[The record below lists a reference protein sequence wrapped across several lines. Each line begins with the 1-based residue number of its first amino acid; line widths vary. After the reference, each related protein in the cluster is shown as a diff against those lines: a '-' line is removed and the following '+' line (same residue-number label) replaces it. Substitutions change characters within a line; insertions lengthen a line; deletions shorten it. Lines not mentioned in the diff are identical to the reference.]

1 MSENKTEKKEMFG
14 FEGFYPKDAGE
25 NFMKFWKLSFDTSY
39 ENVEKIQDMN
49 QKVWKEM
56 YDQGTKIQA
65 DSVKVLNG
73 IMENTKKAQDEYKE
87 VVEAGFKR
95 A

>member
-39 ENVEKIQDMN
+39 ENVVKIQDLN

-56 YDQGTKIQA
+56 YDKGSQIQTDA
-65 DSVKVLNG
+65 VKVLNG